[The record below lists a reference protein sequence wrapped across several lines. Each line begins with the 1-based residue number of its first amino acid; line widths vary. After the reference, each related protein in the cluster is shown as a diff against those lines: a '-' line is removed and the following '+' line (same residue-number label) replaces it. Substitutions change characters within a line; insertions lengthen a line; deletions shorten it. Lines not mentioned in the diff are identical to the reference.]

1 MNFGE
6 EIYEKDELKKL
17 LKNIRPNSIYM
28 LNSIVYSA
36 VRMLL
41 DGAGKGNKLD
51 QQYFMKLFGII
62 EDYEEYKKMEH

>member
-41 DGAGKGNKLD
+41 YGAGKENKLD

>member
-41 DGAGKGNKLD
+41 DGAGKENKLD

>member
-1 MNFGE
+1 
-6 EIYEKDELKKL
+6 
-17 LKNIRPNSIYM
+17 M